1 MLNKKVVA
9 QKSETEKRFFSSSKQ
24 IEISKKK
31 VTEIA
36 ENGCPVQL
44 PCID

>member
-1 MLNKKVVA
+1 MLKTKILNKKVIA
-9 QKSETEKRFFSSSKQ
+9 QKSKTEKNVFFKQ
-24 IEISKKK
+24 NEISEKK

-44 PCID
+44 P

>member
-1 MLNKKVVA
+1 MLNKKVIA
-9 QKSETEKRFFSSSKQ
+9 QKSKTEKKCFLKQ
-24 IEISKKK
+24 IEISEKK

>member
-1 MLNKKVVA
+1 MLNKKVIA
-9 QKSETEKRFFSSSKQ
+9 QKSKTEKMFFFFKQ
-24 IEISKKK
+24 NKISEKK

-44 PCID
+44 P

>member
-1 MLNKKVVA
+1 MLNKKVIA
-9 QKSETEKRFFSSSKQ
+9 QKSKTEKKVFFFKQ
-24 IEISKKK
+24 IEISEKK